1 VALTFGVTNRYHE
14 GEMHQPLFD
23 EPLAVLLER
32 ELMNRYGPIVSNDN
46 LRLVLGYASKEAF
59 RQAVLRK
66 TVPIAVFDIENRKGK
81 FALIRDVAIWHAA
94 QRERAFIAGSGEPAM
109 PATHNADTDPSSGG
123 RL

>member
-1 VALTFGVTNRYHE
+1 MALTFGVTKTVFGVTNRYHE

-59 RQAVLRK
+59 RQAVSRK
-66 TVPIAVFDIENRKGK
+66 TVPIAVFEIENRKGK
-81 FALIRDVAIWHAA
+81 FALIRDVALWLAA
-94 QRERAFIAGSGEPAM
+94 QRERAFIAGTGQPTGSV
-109 PATHNADTDPSSGG
+109 THND
-123 RL
+123 